1 MKATARHTHNTEYD
15 EMVVDMCEKGTEKC
29 DQIGRFLK
37 VIFNI
42 FFTKVAQIIVNFWAN
57 FNNDTFWANL
67 S

>member
-37 VIFNI
+37 VILNI
-42 FFTKVAQIIVNFWAN
+42 FLQK
-57 FNNDTFWANL
+57 
-67 S
+67 